1 MAVEERP
8 VSDDRTNKGF
18 VEHWQ
23 RVGPK
28 LERIRWEELRKFR
41 HEDNIE
47 LIDSLLQM
55 GLDLGT
61 ERTTSGLVEME
72 RLFMKAMGREK

>member
-1 MAVEERP
+1 MAVEESL

-18 VEHWQ
+18 VEHWK

-28 LERIRWEELRKFR
+28 LERIRREELRNFR

-55 GLDLGT
+55 GVDLGT
-61 ERTTSGLVEME
+61 ERTSSGLVEMQ
-72 RLFMKAMGREK
+72 RLFMKAMGRDK